1 MDPLSE
7 RREDRGM
14 VSDGSISEST
24 FEDGKEL
31 KEVEVYQYDR
41 RERKLDPGRNI
52 VRKRKHWFQLW
63 CVRCAYLVKVHLP
76 C

>member
-1 MDPLSE
+1 M
-7 RREDRGM
+7 RM

-24 FEDGKEL
+24 SEDGKEL

-52 VRKRKHWFQLW
+52 VRKKKHWFQLW
-63 CVRCAYLVKVHLP
+63 CVQCSYLVKVHLP